1 MTDGLK
7 DAHRAAIIAEVAAND
22 RVERAVLF
30 GSRATGT
37 NTVSSDVDIALFGDR
52 LTLTDQA
59 RLAAALDEISMAQ
72 SVDLLLYD
80 SVTNRTLREHIRRQG
95 VEWYAR
101 PTRDEA
107 YDTSPDFG
115 CPGDWT
121 LKKLGRACIKIG
133 SGATPRGGKEVYVP
147 SGPYALIRSQNVLND
162 GFRHDGL
169 AYIGEQHAFEL
180 AGVEVLE
187 GDVLLNITGD
197 SVARACQ
204 VDPHVLPAR
213 VNQHVAII
221 RPDPAKL
228 DPGFLRYFLVCPETQ
243 AKLLSWAG
251 SGGTRNALTKG
262 MIEAF
267 DVPAPEDIREQRAI
281 ARVLGTLDDKIELN
295 RRMNATQEA
304 MAGALFQS
312 WFVDFD
318 PVRAKMD
325 GRDTGLP
332 KDIADLFPARLMD
345 SELGEIPE
353 GWPLVPLP
361 ELMEI
366 NPPRALRRGTIA
378 PYLDM
383 ANMPTS
389 GHAPDSVVVRPFG
402 SGMRFANGDTLV
414 ARITPCL
421 ENGKTAYVDFLRD
434 DEIGWGSTEYIVMKP
449 KHPLPSEF
457 AYFLARS
464 ARFREFA
471 IRNMSGTSG
480 RQRVPATAL
489 AGFSI
494 PSPPPRISVQFGRA
508 AQLLLGRAKSAVDDS
523 RVLGDCRDTLLPRL
537 VSGELR
543 VNTQEPACRS
553 DDRPA
558 LVEVHGA

>member
-59 RLAAALDEISMAQ
+59 RLASALDEISMAQ

-80 SVTNRTLREHIRRQG
+80 SVTNRTLREHILRQG

-281 ARVLGTLDDKIELN
+281 ARVLGTLEDKIELN
-295 RRMNATQEA
+295 RRMNATLEA
-304 MAGALFQS
+304 MARALFRS
-312 WFVDFD
+312 WFVEFD
-318 PVRAKMD
+318 PVRAKME

-332 KDIADLFPARLMD
+332 KDIADLFPDRLVD

-353 GWPLVPLP
+353 GWTTWRLQGQSRSTTRNPFTPSSDP
-361 ELMEI
+361 E
-366 NPPRALRRGTIA
+366 
-378 PYLDM
+378 
-383 ANMPTS
+383 
-389 GHAPDSVVVRPFG
+389 
-402 SGMRFANGDTLV
+402 
-414 ARITPCL
+414 
-421 ENGKTAYVDFLRD
+421 VDFDLFSMPSVRSVASCPR
-434 DEIGWGSTEYIVMKP
+434 GCWAGSHQKQQGYRSTDYAVLLSKLNPAIPRVWMPENEWWSSTTSVHDRVSCLHAFGVQRP
-449 KHPLPSEF
+449 EVCCSQCSPTRVSETCCN
-457 AYFLARS
+457 RW
-464 ARFREFA
+464 
-471 IRNMSGTSG
+471 
-480 RQRVPATAL
+480 
-489 AGFSI
+489 
-494 PSPPPRISVQFGRA
+494 PR
-508 AQLLLGRAKSAVDDS
+508 
-523 RVLGDCRDTLLPRL
+523 T
-537 VSGELR
+537 
-543 VNTQEPACRS
+543 
-553 DDRPA
+553 
-558 LVEVHGA
+558 

>member
-389 GHAPDSVVVRPFG
+389 GHAP
-402 SGMRFANGDTLV
+402 
-414 ARITPCL
+414 
-421 ENGKTAYVDFLRD
+421 
-434 DEIGWGSTEYIVMKP
+434 
-449 KHPLPSEF
+449 
-457 AYFLARS
+457 
-464 ARFREFA
+464 RFRCRAALRLWNA
-471 IRNMSGTSG
+471 IR
-480 RQRVPATAL
+480 QR
-489 AGFSI
+489 
-494 PSPPPRISVQFGRA
+494 
-508 AQLLLGRAKSAVDDS
+508 
-523 RVLGDCRDTLLPRL
+523 
-537 VSGELR
+537 
-543 VNTQEPACRS
+543 
-553 DDRPA
+553 
-558 LVEVHGA
+558 

>member
-107 YDTSPDFG
+107 YDASPDFG

-318 PVRAKMD
+318 PVRPRWTAATP
-325 GRDTGLP
+325 GCRRTSRTCSPTEWRTRSWERFRRVGL
-332 KDIADLFPARLMD
+332 
-345 SELGEIPE
+345 SG
-353 GWPLVPLP
+353 PLATS
-361 ELMEI
+361 
-366 NPPRALRRGTIA
+366 PPRRGGELTRQEWLAIR
-378 PYLDM
+378 
-383 ANMPTS
+383 PTS
-389 GHAPDSVVVRPFG
+389 GWSTCP
-402 SGMRFANGDTLV
+402 
-414 ARITPCL
+414 
-421 ENGKTAYVDFLRD
+421 VDPSLWRT
-434 DEIGWGSTEYIVMKP
+434 GGGLGASQATS
-449 KHPLPSEF
+449 LPSRIETF
-457 AYFLARS
+457 C
-464 ARFREFA
+464 
-471 IRNMSGTSG
+471 SGSCG
-480 RQRVPATAL
+480 P
-489 AGFSI
+489 
-494 PSPPPRISVQFGRA
+494 ISTR
-508 AQLLLGRAKSAVDDS
+508 
-523 RVLGDCRDTLLPRL
+523 
-537 VSGELR
+537 
-543 VNTQEPACRS
+543 
-553 DDRPA
+553 
-558 LVEVHGA
+558 